1 MNEGLKLTSLKL
13 FLFTGVTIVVTV
25 WLASIIGNFQL
36 FSQPYQVTAEFSDAS
51 GLLVGDQVKA
61 SGVTIGRVDEIK
73 VRNGLA
79 VVTMSIDQDV
89 DLPRDVDAQIRFR
102 NLIGQRMVAFVQ
114 PDDSST
120 AELMRDEDLIPL
132 DRTRPAFDL
141 SELFNGLR
149 PLIRSTSPH
158 DINVVS
164 QTLTEV
170 LQGRTGEIESLLTNV
185 SEISEVIAS
194 KDQELNTLLD
204 GLNVVSEDLA
214 GRDRQLEAT
223 LTDINRFFTKVSR
236 NKRALASAF
245 VNLEDAAT
253 RLDSLVRTNDKNIES
268 QVKSLAGILD
278 VVNRHRTDLRSIVR
292 SLPEMLVAVER
303 VTGYGEWTNI
313 HLIDVCKDDFGLC
326 GTRGTP

>member
-13 FLFTGVTIVVTV
+13 FVFTAVTIVITV

-61 SGVTIGRVDEIK
+61 AGVTIGRVDEIK

-102 NLIGQRMVAFVQ
+102 NLIGQRMIAFVQ
-114 PDDSST
+114 PESSTT
-120 AELMRDEDLIPL
+120 AELMRDDDLIPL

-149 PLIRSTSPH
+149 PLIRSTSPQ

-164 QTLTEV
+164 RTLTRV
-170 LQGRTGEIESLLTNV
+170 LQGRTGQIESLLTNV
-185 SEISEVIAS
+185 SDISEVIAS

-214 GRDRQLEAT
+214 GRDQQLEQT
-223 LTDINRFFTKVSR
+223 LTDINRFFSKVSQ
-236 NKRALASAF
+236 NKRSLAAAF
-245 VNLEDAAT
+245 INLEDAAT
-253 RLDSLVRTNDKNIES
+253 RLDRLVRTNDKNIES
-268 QVKSLAGILD
+268 QVESLADILD
-278 VVNRHRTDLRSIVR
+278 VVNRRRADLRSIVR

-303 VTGYGEWTNI
+303 VTGYGEWANI

-326 GTRGTP
+326 GARGTP